1 MRRVA
6 DVIQVNI
13 NENSDHA
20 ADEFKMSQ
28 AYTYARISADIE
40 VKPIIIAIPLIA
52 DTIKDEDT
60 DTRWYKFNYSGIA
73 GY

>member
-13 NENSDHA
+13 NKNSGHA

-28 AYTYARISADIE
+28 AYTYARISVDIE

-52 DTIKDEDT
+52 NTIKRKIQIQD
-60 DTRWYKFNYSGIA
+60 GINFTIV
-73 GY
+73 G

>member
-1 MRRVA
+1 MV
-6 DVIQVNI
+6 DLML
-13 NENSDHA
+13 ETLL
-20 ADEFKMSQ
+20 
-28 AYTYARISADIE
+28 YL
-40 VKPIIIAIPLIA
+40 AIPLIA